1 MPKRYL
7 RKAHLRTR
15 YGDVTYRTIER
26 MVKDG
31 ALPPP
36 EFPLGNRIPA
46 WDEAVLD
53 KWDQRQAVVDAAAA
67 RAAKLKTKT
76 LDDRTEVT
84 A

>member
-26 MVKDG
+26 MVKSG

-36 EFPLGNRIPA
+36 EFPFGNRIPA
-46 WDEAVLD
+46 WDETVLD
-53 KWDQRQAVVDAAAA
+53 KWDQRQAVADAAAA
-67 RAAKLKTKT
+67 RASKLKP
-76 LDDRTEVT
+76 VT
-84 A
+84 AAETSA

>member
-1 MPKRYL
+1 MSKRYL

-26 MVKDG
+26 MVKSG

-53 KWDQRQAVVDAAAA
+53 KWDQRQAVANAAAA
-67 RAAKLKTKT
+67 ERASGKLKAAA
-76 LDDRTEVT
+76 ET
-84 A
+84 AA